1 MSTRLTLAIQEHF
14 EKLSPSERR
23 LATLLVDRADDLLAY
38 SASEM
43 AAMAGVSKATAARLF
58 RSLGYADFNEV
69 KLQARQERN
78 LAPPF
83 QREVESLPPPPRG
96 APTLAQHLHAE
107 VDSLTRTFETL
118 RGDTLREAAAL
129 VAGAPRLW
137 LLGFGLDEGLV
148 RFLRPQLARVRPEVF
163 LLEAPGGLWAESL
176 ALTSARDCL
185 LLVQTQPRVAL
196 LDAVLTHAAASR
208 MPIVAVVDIRNVAW
222 ARRSAQSVLP
232 VIGASAEHAY
242 SAMAGASMLHLL
254 VQHVAERLG
263 ERARQRQ
270 AGVQAIRRE
279 MDEGP

>member
-1 MSTRLTLAIQEHF
+1 MSTRLTLAIQEHY
-14 EKLSPSERR
+14 EKLAPSERR

-96 APTLAQHLHAE
+96 APTVAQHLHAE
-107 VDSLTRTFETL
+107 IDSLTRTFETL

-129 VAGAPRLW
+129 VAAAPRVW
-137 LLGFGLDEGLV
+137 RRGVGLDEGLV

-163 LLEAPGGLWAESL
+163 LLEPPGGLWAESL

-185 LLVQTQPRVAL
+185 LLVQTQPRVTL
-196 LDAVLTHAAASR
+196 LDAVLTHAAATR
-208 MPIVAVVDIRNVAW
+208 MSIVAVVDIRNVAW

-270 AGVQAIRRE
+270 AGVRAIRRE
-279 MDEGP
+279 LDEGA

>member
-83 QREVESLPPPPRG
+83 QREPSALAAPARG
-96 APTLAQHLHAE
+96 APSVTQHLHAE

-129 VAGAPRLW
+129 VAGAPRVW
-137 LLGFGLDEGLV
+137 LLGLGLDLGLAH
-148 RFLRPQLARVRPEVF
+148 LLQPQLSRVRPEVF
-163 LLEAPGGLWAESL
+163 LLAPPGGLWAE
-176 ALTSARDCL
+176 ALVSTSARDCL
-185 LLVQTQPRVAL
+185 LLIQTQPRMPL
-196 LDAVLTHAAASR
+196 LDTVVTHAAATR

-254 VQHVAERLG
+254 VQHVADRLG

-270 AGVQAIRRE
+270 VGVHAIRRE
-279 MDEGP
+279 MDEGS

>member
-1 MSTRLTLAIQEHF
+1 MSTRLTLAIQEHY

-96 APTLAQHLHAE
+96 APTVAQHLHAE

-129 VAGAPRLW
+129 VAAAPRVW
-137 LLGFGLDEGLV
+137 LLGVGLDEGLV

-163 LLEAPGGLWAESL
+163 LLEPPGGLWAESL

-185 LLVQTQPRVAL
+185 LLVQTQPRVTL
-196 LDAVLTHAAASR
+196 LDAVLTHAAATR
-208 MPIVAVVDIRNVAW
+208 MSIVCVVDIRNVAW

-270 AGVQAIRRE
+270 AGVRAIRRE
-279 MDEGP
+279 LDEGA

>member
-1 MSTRLTLAIQEHF
+1 MSTRLTLAIQEHY

-96 APTLAQHLHAE
+96 APTVAQHLHAE

-129 VAGAPRLW
+129 VAAAPRVW
-137 LLGFGLDEGLV
+137 LLGVGLDEGLV

-163 LLEAPGGLWAESL
+163 LLESPGGLWAESL
-176 ALTSARDCL
+176 ALISARDCL
-185 LLVQTQPRVAL
+185 LLVQTQPRVTL
-196 LDAVLTHAAASR
+196 LDAVLTHAAATR
-208 MPIVAVVDIRNVAW
+208 MSIVCVVDIRNVAW

-270 AGVQAIRRE
+270 AGVRAIRRE
-279 MDEGP
+279 LDEGA

>member
-1 MSTRLTLAIQEHF
+1 MSTRLTLAIQEHY

-96 APTLAQHLHAE
+96 APTVAQHLHAE

-129 VAGAPRLW
+129 VAAAPRVW
-137 LLGFGLDEGLV
+137 LLGVGLDEGLV

-163 LLEAPGGLWAESL
+163 LLEPPGGLWAESL

-185 LLVQTQPRVAL
+185 LLVQTQPRVTL

-208 MPIVAVVDIRNVAW
+208 MSIVCVVDIRNVAW

-232 VIGASAEHAY
+232 VIGASADPAY

-270 AGVQAIRRE
+270 AGVRAIRRE
-279 MDEGP
+279 LDEGA